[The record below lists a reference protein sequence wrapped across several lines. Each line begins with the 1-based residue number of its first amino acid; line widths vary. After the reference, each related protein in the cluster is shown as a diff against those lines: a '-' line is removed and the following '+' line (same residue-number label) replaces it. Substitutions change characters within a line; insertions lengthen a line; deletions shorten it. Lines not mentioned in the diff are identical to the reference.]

1 MLLLNMERHMG
12 GAVVSSAWLISEHCV
27 FWQLCFLV
35 QTAHS
40 RDLVNEHQRQT
51 SEDPRLRYTRYS
63 LSVPLKQAYPH
74 SSFLKPSCD
83 MVILQRQ
90 GKHTRNM
97 QQVLLTCK
105 NKLLVML
112 LRRTV
117 CADRRHRHQRADFNS
132 CHRKIHW
139 DLENCTIHLAMNH

>member
-51 SEDPRLRYTRYS
+51 SEDPGLRYTRYS

-105 NKLLVML
+105 NKFLSY
-112 LRRTV
+112 
-117 CADRRHRHQRADFNS
+117 AS
-132 CHRKIHW
+132 S
-139 DLENCTIHLAMNH
+139 